1 MDSNSLAIE
10 VVSICDIKCLE
21 LVQLMCIPFRK
32 VLVKYEN
39 VDHGGCS
46 RCVYAILQ

>member
-10 VVSICDIKCLE
+10 VVSVCDIKCLE

-39 VDHGGCS
+39 VDHGGCAC
-46 RCVYAILQ
+46 RIFAVL

>member
-21 LVQLMCIPFRK
+21 LVQLMYISFGE

-39 VDHGGCS
+39 VDHGGCA
-46 RCVYAILQ
+46 RCIFVVL